1 MPTETQREVLDCGC
15 VWEVDMPEL
24 ATRCVTQCEDH
35 PKDRG
40 RLGLLPKPLPARRAM
55 AQLLPMILGS
65 PGVGATTLGLQFCA
79 KGWLA
84 GSACFTSPSPKRPR
98 NSRR

>member
-24 ATRCVTQCEDH
+24 ATRCVTQCQDH

-40 RLGLLPKPLPARRAM
+40 RLGLLPKPLPAGFAFTDWIFRNVRR
-55 AQLLPMILGS
+55 
-65 PGVGATTLGLQFCA
+65 
-79 KGWLA
+79 
-84 GSACFTSPSPKRPR
+84 
-98 NSRR
+98 N